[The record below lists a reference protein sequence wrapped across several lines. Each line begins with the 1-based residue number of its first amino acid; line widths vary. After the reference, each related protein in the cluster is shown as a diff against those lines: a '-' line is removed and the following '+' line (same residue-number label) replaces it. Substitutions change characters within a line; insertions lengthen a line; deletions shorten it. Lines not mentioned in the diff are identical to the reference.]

1 MAGTAR
7 LPQSGVQSRS
17 FPQEA
22 LEVSVFVSRR
32 LVVSSLGA
40 FAVASALAVVPASA
54 QQKVDL
60 KELLTPGTLPDKALG
75 PENAPVTIVEYAS
88 MTCPHCADF
97 HTQVFPKLKAEYI
110 DKGKVRF
117 VFREYPLDEAAM
129 AASMLARCAG
139 DDKFFTMVDVLFDQQ
154 RNWAIKDKVVPGL
167 MRIAKQAGFTEQS
180 FEACLKDNKLAQ
192 QIYEDAQRGSQKF
205 GVRSTPTIFVN
216 GEPFRGASFEE
227 LQKALD
233 PLLKSAKTN

>member
-1 MAGTAR
+1 
-7 LPQSGVQSRS
+7 
-17 FPQEA
+17 
-22 LEVSVFVSRR
+22 VFVSRR

-40 FAVASALAVVPASA
+40 FAVASALSTVPASA

-75 PENAPVTIVEYAS
+75 PENAPVTVVEYAS

-97 HTQVFPKLKAEYI
+97 HTQVFPKLKTEYI
-110 DKGKVRF
+110 DKGKVRY

-139 DDKFFTMVDVLFDQQ
+139 DDKFFTMIDVLFDQQ

-192 QIYEDAQRGSQKF
+192 QIYEGAQRGSQKF

-227 LQKALD
+227 LQKVVE